1 MRRCVRVHVIGYTV
15 YRIIANEAPLAQTR
29 TRQLVESDVSG
40 EMLMG
45 WQEKATLEGV
55 GLGEGGS
62 DLV

>member
-1 MRRCVRVHVIGYTV
+1 MGGMHTADAARQPSVRHPSAHT
-15 YRIIANEAPLAQTR
+15 Q
-29 TRQLVESDVSG
+29 
-40 EMLMG
+40 MG